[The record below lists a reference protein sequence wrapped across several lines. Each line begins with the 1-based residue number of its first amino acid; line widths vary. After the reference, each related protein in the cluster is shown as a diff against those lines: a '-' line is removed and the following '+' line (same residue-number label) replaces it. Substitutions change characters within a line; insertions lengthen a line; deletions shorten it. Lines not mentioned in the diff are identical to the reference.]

1 MTILFLYDSPLRPEA
16 GGTERATKLVMD
28 EMGRRGHTCI
38 GLLHFNQDNP
48 AEYFLNGERI
58 ASLKDFLTKNH
69 VDVVV
74 NQIAFHYWLLKE
86 FLAHGGQEWK
96 YKGGKIVSFMH
107 FDPDFKD
114 FFYASVFA
122 GWKKLSLFRKVKKI
136 GLFFYMP
143 YLKHISQ
150 KIKDDSYRYI
160 YERSDAFVVMSPS
173 YIPKIVNHAKL
184 KDDSKM
190 RVITNM
196 LTFPEIAD
204 ATILDK
210 KEKSVL
216 VVSRMDENQ
225 KKISTIL
232 KVWRGIKDKNG
243 YTLEIVGTGRDA
255 DKYKEW
261 VQKNNLKDVKFYG
274 HQPSLPYYQK
284 ASISLMASPREG
296 WGLTITESI
305 QNGVVPVV
313 MNTSSVFSEIIEDGV
328 SGFLPNDLNEFK
340 EKLQTLICNDEKSR
354 TMALAGL
361 ERAILFT
368 SSLVGEKWNIVFNEI
383 FEN

>member
-1 MTILFLYDSPLRPEA
+1 MYDSPLNTEA
-16 GGTERATKLVMD
+16 GGTERATKLVID
-28 EMGRRGHTCI
+28 ELERRGHKCI

-48 AEYFLNGERI
+48 DVYFLNGKCI
-58 ASLKDFLTKNH
+58 ASLSDCLYDNH
-69 VDVVV
+69 VSVVV

-96 YKGGKIVSFMH
+96 DKGGKIVSFMH

-114 FFYASVFA
+114 LFYASVFA
-122 GWKKLSLFRKVKKI
+122 GWKQLSLFRKIKKI
-136 GLFFYMP
+136 GLLFYMP

-150 KIKDDSYRYI
+150 KTKDDSYRYI
-160 YERSDAFVVMSPS
+160 YGRSDAFVVMSPS
-173 YIPKIVNHAKL
+173 YISKIVKHAKL

-196 LTFPEIAD
+196 LTFPEIAN
-204 ATILDK
+204 ANVLDK

-225 KKISTIL
+225 KKISIIL
-232 KVWRGIKDKNG
+232 KVWRGIKDKYG
-243 YTLEIVGTGRDA
+243 YTLDIVGTGKDA

-261 VQKNNLKDVKFYG
+261 GQKNYLKDVIFHG
-274 HQPSLPYYQK
+274 HQTPLPFYQK
-284 ASISLMASPREG
+284 ASIFLMASPREG

-313 MNTSSVFSEIIEDGV
+313 MNTSSVFYDIIEDGV
-328 SGFLPNDLNEFK
+328 SGYLPNNVSEFK
-340 EKLQTLICNDEKSR
+340 DRLQTLISHDDKR
-354 TMALAGL
+354 IKMALAGL
-361 ERAILFT
+361 ERARLF
-368 SSLVGEKWNIVFNEI
+368 SPAIVGVKWEEMLNEI
-383 FEN
+383 I

>member
-1 MTILFLYDSPLRPEA
+1 MYDSPLNPES

-28 EMGRRGHTCI
+28 EMERRGYKCL
-38 GLLHFNQDNP
+38 GLLHFHQDNSG
-48 AEYFLNGERI
+48 EYFLNGERI
-58 ASLKDFLTKNH
+58 ASLENFLIEND
-69 VDVVV
+69 VDVVI

-96 YKGGKIVSFMH
+96 DKGGKIVSFMH

-114 FFYASVFA
+114 LFYASVFA
-122 GWKKLSLFRKVKKI
+122 GWKQLSLFRKIKKI
-136 GLFFYMP
+136 GLLFYMP
-143 YLKHISQ
+143 YLKYISQ
-150 KIKDDSYRYI
+150 KTKDDSYRYI

-173 YIPKIVNHAKL
+173 YITKIVKHAKL

-196 LTFPEIAD
+196 LTFPEIAN
-204 ATILDK
+204 ATVLDK

-225 KKISTIL
+225 KKISIIL

-243 YTLEIVGTGRDA
+243 YTLDIVGTGKDA

-261 VQKNNLKDVKFYG
+261 GQNNYLKDVIFHG
-274 HQPSLPYYQK
+274 HQTPLPFYQK
-284 ASISLMASPREG
+284 ASIFLMASPREG

-313 MNTSSVFSEIIEDGV
+313 MNTSSVFYDIIEDGV
-328 SGFLPNDLNEFK
+328 SGYLPNNVNEFK
-340 EKLQTLICNDEKSR
+340 DKLLTLMCNDEKRR
-354 TMALAGL
+354 TMASKGL
-361 ERAILFT
+361 ERAILF
-368 SSLVGEKWNIVFNEI
+368 SPVVVGDQWEMMLKQIR
-383 FEN
+383 

>member
-1 MTILFLYDSPLRPEA
+1 MYDSPLHPEV

-28 EMGRRGHTCI
+28 ELERRGHICI
-38 GLLHFNQDNP
+38 GLLHFNQNNP
-48 AEYFLNGERI
+48 DDYFLNGARI
-58 ASLKDFLTKNH
+58 ESLKDFLAENH
-69 VDVVV
+69 VDVVI
-74 NQIAFHYWLLKE
+74 NQIAFHYWLLEE
-86 FLAHGGQEWK
+86 FLSHGGQEWK
-96 YKGGKIVSFMH
+96 DKGGKIVSFMH

-114 FFYASVFA
+114 LFYASVFA
-122 GWKKLSLFRKVKKI
+122 GWKQLSWFRKIKKI

-150 KIKDDSYRYI
+150 KIKDNSYRYI
-160 YERSDAFVVMSPS
+160 YDRSDAFVVMSPS
-173 YIPKIVNHAKL
+173 YIPKIVYHAKL

-190 RVITNM
+190 RIITNM
-196 LTFPEIAD
+196 LTFPEIAN

-225 KKISTIL
+225 KKISIIL

-255 DKYKEW
+255 HKYQEW
-261 VQKNNLKDVKFYG
+261 VQKNNLKDVKFHG
-274 HQPSLPYYQK
+274 HQPPLPYYQK
-284 ASISLMASPREG
+284 ASIFLMASPSEG

-313 MNTSSVFSEIIEDGV
+313 MNTSSVFYDIIEDGKT
-328 SGFLPNDLNEFK
+328 GFLANTKEEFASY
-340 EKLQTLICNDEKSR
+340 LQRLIDDDYLRSK
-354 TMALAGL
+354 MAKAGL
-361 ERAILFT
+361 KSACSFT
-368 SSLVGEKWNIVFNEI
+368 SENVGEKWESMLNDIS
-383 FEN
+383 